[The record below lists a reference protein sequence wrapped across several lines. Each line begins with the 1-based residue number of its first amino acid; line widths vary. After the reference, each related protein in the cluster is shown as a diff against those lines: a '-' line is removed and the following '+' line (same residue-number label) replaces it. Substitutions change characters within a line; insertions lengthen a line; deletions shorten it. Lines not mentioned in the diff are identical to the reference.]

1 MGYNSVADSTFSR
14 RWFRNLRNPAKFQE
28 NSTLVF
34 KVIDCGVNR
43 KRIYDFLLV
52 INSNSGRISYRFRD
66 TDV

>member
-34 KVIDCGVNR
+34 KVIDLGV
-43 KRIYDFLLV
+43 I
-52 INSNSGRISYRFRD
+52 
-66 TDV
+66 